1 MGNANSPSAMTT
13 TIHDT
18 TKAGGG
24 GGVIKSPEILIA
36 KSIITGAA
44 GEATTARNINNNIP
58 NKSNSNDRIKGA
70 LDLIAADGDERYSL
84 RILPRTTVE
93 HVKVV
98 LEAQY
103 GLDMDQKYLKFNN
116 QQMKEG
122 NTLADYRVRSGD
134 RIIVASSEKDDMSP
148 EVSLYYASLKG
159 NSEKVRSYLARGV
172 SPSFSNRSFKDR
184 TPLHAA
190 AENGHEGVARVLLQ
204 SEAFVNA
211 RDINE
216 RTPLH
221 AAAENGHEG
230 VARVLLQSEA
240 VVNARDIQGLTP
252 IHIAALY
259 GHVSVFR
266 LLLNGGANI
275 NIKAQGMKVIHF
287 GAIGGHVNLL
297 EVLETICELTEKT
310 DSGLTPLHLAAKYQ
324 KLDTVIWLVEQGVNF
339 NLKDSRGNT
348 AEDLAR
354 EEGCNEIVTYL
365 HRWVLLQQRKF
376 LQVVAQG
383 KLGSVMSFLKVGID
397 MDCKTE
403 DEDEWGH
410 RAIHLASLYGH
421 VDVVTALLLFGV
433 RREAEDDMGSTAMHY
448 AAAGDQ
454 IKVMKI
460 LKNGGC
466 KLNISNH
473 LNMTPLHFA
482 AIRGKANATRWLL
495 AEGVLGS
502 VKSNTGFSAADIAE
516 KEGYQTVS
524 NILKESQ
531 NVKCQIQIKSSSNA
545 EELIWDQSEWQILRQ
560 LKHPNIVLYMGCKV
574 RGNTLSILME
584 YCSGGDLAKRI
595 QQQKKKNLHIP
606 EKLVINWA
614 SMIASALN
622 YIHRRSILHRD
633 LKPENIFLS
642 GSEAIKL
649 GDFGLAKLLKEK
661 EFAHSFVGSPC
672 YMSPEV
678 LLQLPYNE
686 KSDMWSFGCILYE
699 LTTFHN
705 DFMKFK
711 EYNIPQ
717 TFHADFKKLVSS
729 LLNQKPENRP
739 NSSVVHNLPLFK
751 TGRQTSLHQEQFQ
764 QQIEDLKE
772 YEQNINNLMKLVLNH

>member
-172 SPSFSNRSFKDR
+172 SPSFSNRSFK
-184 TPLHAA
+184 
-190 AENGHEGVARVLLQ
+190 
-204 SEAFVNA
+204 
-211 RDINE
+211 
-216 RTPLH
+216 
-221 AAAENGHEG
+221 
-230 VARVLLQSEA
+230 
-240 VVNARDIQGLTP
+240 
-252 IHIAALY
+252 
-259 GHVSVFR
+259 
-266 LLLNGGANI
+266 
-275 NIKAQGMKVIHF
+275 GMKVIHF

-531 NVKCQIQIKSSSNA
+531 NVKCQIQDKNAVVTLKKKLGVGGFGTVYLGVLNGRDIVVKEIKSSSNA